1 MWDYRRGSCEETLL
15 GHRDV
20 IHSCAVS
27 RDGQIII
34 SGGED
39 GEIKVFTPGRERREM
54 GGMEGYTG
62 EEEKEKFTNPER
74 KEEDEE
80 MS

>member
-1 MWDYRRGSCEETLL
+1 
-15 GHRDV
+15 
-20 IHSCAVS
+20 
-27 RDGQIII
+27 
-34 SGGED
+34 
-39 GEIKVFTPGRERREM
+39 M